1 MIASPKGDARMKR
14 LIAVLVP
21 AAAAV
26 AVAGCFEDQQRDAAV
41 GMPLAAPAAR
51 SPGAPSPYLEKIAV
65 EPPETDE
72 RDVPPAVESALVWS
86 ERYARTVEDLAAEQ
100 RRNHELADQARK
112 LMGQVAQLKAELDR
126 TQRELADA
134 NDLLVTH
141 RREIEKWKTDVLGFR
156 DEMRGAH
163 QVELEAL
170 LKVMKL
176 LGAETPEPTA
186 AASGPVPAPEAPAP
200 GSRS

>member
-1 MIASPKGDARMKR
+1 MKR
-14 LIAVLVP
+14 PALLLVVL

-26 AVAGCFEDQQRDAAV
+26 AAVGCFEDRRRDDPAAV
-41 GMPLAAPAAR
+41 PLAGPPSAR
-51 SPGAPSPYLEKIAV
+51 SPGPQSPYLEKIAV
-65 EPPETDE
+65 EPPETE
-72 RDVPPAVESALVWS
+72 EPDVPPAVESALVWS
-86 ERYARTVEDLAAEQ
+86 EKYARAVEDLSAEQ
-100 RRNHELADQARK
+100 RRNRELADRARD
-112 LMGQVAQLKAELDR
+112 LMGQVADLKAELAR

-141 RREIEKWKTDVLGFR
+141 RREIEKWKADVLGFR

-176 LGAETPEPTA
+176 LGAETPEPATA
-186 AASGPVPAPEAPAP
+186 STDPGAAPAAT